1 MPLNY
6 TLKNGYDGTFYIM
19 SILPQSK
26 KRNTEPCE
34 NVHNRVKEKAD
45 NSFSFKN
52 IPMNKMERESWIHGT
67 DRQLS
72 EGRGEWMKES
82 ERIGQRTYM
91 HDPWTHTIV

>member
-1 MPLNY
+1 
-6 TLKNGYDGTFYIM
+6 
-19 SILPQSK
+19 
-26 KRNTEPCE
+26 
-34 NVHNRVKEKAD
+34 
-45 NSFSFKN
+45 
-52 IPMNKMERESWIHGT
+52 MNKMERESWIHGT